1 MYHILTTRETQAS
14 LQAVFVSS
22 EAESLNM
29 IESSSYGRAVVC
41 MVIMVGSKMPT
52 LALKVILTGKCR
64 DNSLFEQV
72 LRPTK
77 FFVSELALSVH
88 IFCEPTYS
96 VLH

>member
-1 MYHILTTRETQAS
+1 MNALSRGADDMYHILTTRETQAS

-52 LALKVILTGKCR
+52 LALK
-64 DNSLFEQV
+64 FEGDFDRQMP
-72 LRPTK
+72 RQ
-77 FFVSELALSVH
+77 FFVRTSIAAH
-88 IFCEPTYS
+88 K
-96 VLH
+96 VLYF